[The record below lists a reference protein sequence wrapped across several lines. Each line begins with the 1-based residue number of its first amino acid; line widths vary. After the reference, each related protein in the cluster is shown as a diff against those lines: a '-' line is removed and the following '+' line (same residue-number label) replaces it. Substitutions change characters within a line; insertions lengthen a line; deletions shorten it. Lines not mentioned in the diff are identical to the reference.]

1 MRFNLIPAAA
11 ASLSL
16 LLTGPIAH
24 AADSWFDTS
33 RLQAEDEEKKTDQEK
48 SEDNATGDEEPE
60 CE

>member
-1 MRFNLIPAAA
+1 MRFILIPAVA

-16 LLTGPIAH
+16 LLAGPIAY
-24 AADSWFDTS
+24 AADSWFDTY
-33 RLQAEDEEKKTDQEK
+33 RIQAGDEEKKTDQEK